1 MQSGEKW
8 HKASE
13 CEDLSKSDIVCHYAL
28 AVSFG
33 ASDIC
38 RGFMNVMLPSQSSR
52 TKGRKQQAI
61 NTCPLCFQDY
71 CAGEAA
77 TNSKPD
83 VYLLYS
89 TCSMLALHIP

>member
-13 CEDLSKSDIVCHYAL
+13 CEGLSKSDIACHYAM
-28 AVSFG
+28 ADSFS

-38 RGFMNVMLPSQSSR
+38 RGFMNVMRPSQSSR

-61 NTCPLCFQDY
+61 NTCPLCFQDIVLGKQQLIVK
-71 CAGEAA
+71 A
-77 TNSKPD
+77 D
-83 VYLLYS
+83 VYLLYFE
-89 TCSMLALHIP
+89 CHDVHL